1 MSANTIL
8 LRSLL
13 THVEGMEPLCEDLP
27 PSSPR
32 SRPFATAI
40 RDRVSAIH
48 ARLVDSLGDSDG
60 DGGDHAEVDADAD
73 ADYARDTTPP
83 VARRSSVRRAKPSSD
98 AASTAAA
105 RTTRILDHLGGD
117 VPSPADVVQGLLAQP
132 DRAKAADQE
141 DLAFARLLRG
151 LPYGSLNDWEE
162 ALGAM
167 GDRLTTTHT
176 STIAFS
182 AAHDDIAGL
191 TERLTER
198 HKALTT
204 TLLGNTANT
213 IVSFIL
219 YQVDNIKFAADWQEC
234 RGMPGGKKWASAF
247 FKTAFIQDPNI
258 APEFLGLT
266 GPATQRHFNALAPRF
281 KSWRTATRH
290 AISARGRL
298 LRLYNMFGAAVLLDT
313 TWAVD
318 RLVNAHSRTFVPV
331 LNNILATVVPAQ
343 LPPHA
348 RARRALVRIITV
360 LGGDAVA
367 AHIQHFLDDYP
378 AATVTAP

>member
-151 LPYGSLNDWEE
+151 LPYGSLNDW
-162 ALGAM
+162 
-167 GDRLTTTHT
+167 
-176 STIAFS
+176 
-182 AAHDDIAGL
+182 
-191 TERLTER
+191 
-198 HKALTT
+198 
-204 TLLGNTANT
+204 
-213 IVSFIL
+213 VS
-219 YQVDNIKFAADWQEC
+219 
-234 RGMPGGKKWASAF
+234 
-247 FKTAFIQDPNI
+247 
-258 APEFLGLT
+258 
-266 GPATQRHFNALAPRF
+266 
-281 KSWRTATRH
+281 
-290 AISARGRL
+290 
-298 LRLYNMFGAAVLLDT
+298 
-313 TWAVD
+313 
-318 RLVNAHSRTFVPV
+318 
-331 LNNILATVVPAQ
+331 
-343 LPPHA
+343 
-348 RARRALVRIITV
+348 
-360 LGGDAVA
+360 
-367 AHIQHFLDDYP
+367 
-378 AATVTAP
+378 